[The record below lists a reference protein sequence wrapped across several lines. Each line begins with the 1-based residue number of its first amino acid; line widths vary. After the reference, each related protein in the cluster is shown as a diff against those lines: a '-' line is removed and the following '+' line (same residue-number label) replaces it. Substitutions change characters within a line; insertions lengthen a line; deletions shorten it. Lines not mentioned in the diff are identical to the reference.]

1 MESESLDR
9 LYGRKINVDKKQ
21 IEIKKLVKEYGQLKQ
36 SLNQGVSSEINNLNI
51 IKRLEEITKML
62 KNLS

>member
-1 MESESLDR
+1 MESEDLDR

-21 IEIKKLVKEYGQLKQ
+21 IEIKNLVKEYGQLKRV
-36 SLNQGVSSEINNLNI
+36 LNDGVSSEINNLNI
-51 IKRLEEITKML
+51 IKRLEQISKML